1 MQLSKIYD
9 QIYKIFSK
17 EGVSVRNGLARII
30 LPSQYET
37 KIDIFKDGIKISFPK
52 EKPSLK
58 IRLLPSFDLEAI
70 HLNSTGGVIEVNNF
84 PDIPFSYEEI
94 EKILLDMQD

>member
-1 MQLSKIYD
+1 M
-9 QIYKIFSK
+9 
-17 EGVSVRNGLARII
+17 VVRNGLARII

-52 EKPSLK
+52 SKPQLK
-58 IRLLPSFDLEAI
+58 IKLLPSFDLCAI
-70 HLNSTGGVIEVNNF
+70 HLNSTGGVIEVDNF

-94 EKILLDMQD
+94 EKIFIDIQG